1 MFDCSRSSWPDNL
14 ARMRLKTILK
24 RLGLVISAVIGMALL
39 GVVAIYVF
47 IGAELD
53 RTFDIP
59 GAHVDVGDDEA
70 TIAEGERLARLR
82 GCYGG
87 CHGKTVNGAVFFEV
101 PDGTAVVA
109 PDLGRIVREYSNEEL
124 ERVIRHGV
132 RPDGTSVIRIMPSDM
147 FYHLSDDDLGAII
160 AFLESQEPGDELLP
174 SRRVGPLGRLM
185 FFYYRN
191 LLGTI
196 LTAEAIDHS
205 EPRMM
210 PAQADA
216 SGHGRYLAFTV
227 CTECH
232 GQDLRGGA
240 DNFSPSLAIVAAY
253 SLDDFRRLMRTGEP
267 IGGRELNL
275 MARVALSRFA
285 HFSDSEID
293 DLHAYL
299 RTLAS
304 TAPDQP
310 LDL

>member
-1 MFDCSRSSWPDNL
+1 
-14 ARMRLKTILK
+14 MRVRTILK
-24 RLGLVISAVIGMALL
+24 WLGLAVGAVVGIMLV

-47 IGAELD
+47 IGIELD

-59 GAHVDVGDDEA
+59 GTQVDVSYDEA

-82 GCYGG
+82 GCNGG
-87 CHGKTVNGAVFFEV
+87 CHGETVNGGVFFEV

-109 PDLGRIVREYSNEEL
+109 PDLGRVAREYSIDEL

-132 RPDGTSVIRIMPSDM
+132 RQDGTSVIRIMPSDM

-160 AFLESQEPGDELLP
+160 AFLKSQEAGDESLP

-191 LLGTI
+191 LLGTL
-196 LTAEAIDHS
+196 LTAEAIEHDA
-205 EPRMM
+205 PRLQ
-210 PAQADA
+210 PTKTDA
-216 SGHGRYLAFTV
+216 SSHGRYLASTI

-232 GQDLRGGA
+232 GDDLRGGA
-240 DNFSPSLAIVAAY
+240 DDFAPSLAIVAAY

-267 IGGRELNL
+267 VGGRELDL

-285 HFSDSEID
+285 YFSDSEID

-299 RTLAS
+299 TTLAS
-304 TAPDQP
+304 TAPDQSAG
-310 LDL
+310 L